1 VQQPPGLTVPLRLHQ
16 QQSLHRLL
24 EAERLPLGYNSWLWC
39 RVPTPGEPVWLS
51 LVLGKMS
58 REAPSKAPCG
68 GFLGEGGRGVG
79 GGGDQGGRLLRAVPG
94 AAWVGKAVYWHV
106 LGPLVHGSTHACNR
120 CACIAS
126 QSCQQTRNLVL

>member
-1 VQQPPGLTVPLRLHQ
+1 MQQPPGLTVPLRLHQ

-68 GFLGEGGRGVG
+68 GFLGEGGRGGRGRG
-79 GGGDQGGRLLRAVPG
+79 GSGQGAFEG
-94 AAWVGKAVYWHV
+94 
-106 LGPLVHGSTHACNR
+106 
-120 CACIAS
+120 CARGFCG
-126 QSCQQTRNLVL
+126 